1 MNSAPT
7 SPESR
12 TPRLIQPDEGPFLA
26 AAGDTYRMLVDG
38 RHTGGNFALIEIRVL
53 PGGGPPPHLHRNE
66 DETFY
71 ILEGELQLW
80 VDGRTLN
87 AAAGACV
94 FAPRG
99 IPHRFTNAT
108 QTPTRFL
115 VIASPAGCS
124 LRGFHGCREWHPR
137 IHGSTP
143 APPIRNVD
151 SWMPTPFPS
160 RDSARMHPTR
170 RMGRVGSCT

>member
-1 MNSAPT
+1 MNSTPT

-12 TPRLIQPDEGPFLA
+12 TPRLLQPDEGPFLA

-108 QTPTRFL
+108 QAPTRFL
-115 VIASPAGCS
+115 VIASPAGIEEFFAEFATPISS
-124 LRGFHGCREWHPR
+124 LTDTPPPVTPELIARLLAVAPAHGIE
-137 IHGSTP
+137 IL
-143 APPIRNVD
+143 PP
-151 SWMPTPFPS
+151 PG
-160 RDSARMHPTR
+160 AA
-170 RMGRVGSCT
+170 